1 MTLIKNYIQF
11 GGRHMETGS
20 VYNALAHAG
29 AKAPHT
35 GQPLSEALLLGVSGG
50 IAFGYFLFDYKGYA
64 PLMSLLSRNTFDPLE
79 TLLSRL
85 AVPREV
91 SQTTNPQK
99 AERALLDALEAG
111 RAPIVWADAF
121 SLPYN
126 RLPMDSGAWA
136 MMPLVVFG
144 YDENTVH
151 VADRSNTALT
161 CDTAAFCAAR
171 ARVKKHKFRMMTL
184 QPPDPA
190 KLNDAV
196 QKGIWQCVQLFTDKP
211 PKGAVNNFGFAAYRH
226 WADMLTNTRN
236 PQGWA
241 RFFPAGKRLWSALA
255 GWGGMSV
262 GLVQWVH
269 TYGAADGME
278 RGLYA
283 DFLDEAAL
291 LLKRPGLKKAAAH
304 FRRSQ
309 TAWNRLGTVAM
320 PDDVPLC
327 RETRELQI
335 RRRAV
340 FVESGMQSLQERDA
354 IDARLAA
361 IRSTVETAFPI
372 SETRITALKADLARQ
387 IMIVHDIER
396 EAVGAMQAA
405 MGES

>member
-1 MTLIKNYIQF
+1 MTIIKNYTQF
-11 GGRHMETGS
+11 GGRHAETGS
-20 VYNALAHAG
+20 VHNALAHAG
-29 AKAPHT
+29 AKAPRT
-35 GQPLSEALLLGVSGG
+35 GQPPSEALLLGVSGG
-50 IAFGYFLFDYKGYA
+50 IAFGCFLFDYKGYA
-64 PLMSLLSRNTFDPLE
+64 PLLSLLSRNTFDPLE

-85 AVPREV
+85 AVPRDV
-91 SQTTNPQK
+91 TQTTNPEK

-126 RLPMDSGAWA
+126 RLPMDPGAWA

-144 YDENTVH
+144 YDDSTVRI
-151 VADRSNTALT
+151 ADRSNTPLT
-161 CDTAAFCAAR
+161 CDTAVFRAAR
-171 ARVKKHKFRMMTL
+171 ARIKKDKFRMMTL
-184 QPPDPA
+184 QPSDPA
-190 KLNDAV
+190 KLKDAV
-196 QKGIWQCVQLFTDKP
+196 QKGIWQCAQLFTDKP

-226 WADMLTNTRN
+226 WADMLTNTRS
-236 PQGWA
+236 PQGWE
-241 RFFPAGKRLWSALA
+241 RFFPAGARLWSALA

-283 DFLDEAAL
+283 DFLDEAAA
-291 LLKRPGLKKAAAH
+291 LLKKPGLKKAAAH
-304 FRRSQ
+304 FRRSRA
-309 TAWNRLGTVAM
+309 AWNRLAELAM

-335 RRRAV
+335 RRRAL
-340 FVESGMQSLQERDA
+340 FIEDGMQSMKERDA

-361 IRSTVETAFPI
+361 IRGVVESAFPI
-372 SETRITALKADLARQ
+372 GEARLSALKTELARQ
-387 IMIVHDIER
+387 VLVIHDIEH

-405 MGES
+405 MGEA